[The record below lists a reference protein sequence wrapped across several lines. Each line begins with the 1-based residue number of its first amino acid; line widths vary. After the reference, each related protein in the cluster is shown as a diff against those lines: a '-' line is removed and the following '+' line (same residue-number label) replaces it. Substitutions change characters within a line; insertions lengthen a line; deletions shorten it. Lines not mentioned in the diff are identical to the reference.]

1 MGRKTC
7 YKQIKAISLFS
18 LLVAIIMGVI
28 YGAISIDSG
37 TKIHSTT
44 LIFAGIGLMLLYAF
58 CGLGISFLFDYY
70 AETIMA
76 MDEQVILLGEIYNE
90 LLINNGKQPIFINN
104 PGMYHNTNY
113 ALGRAANGKNNQVM
127 NTYPNS
133 TVGQGVAPQAG
144 PGFAPGAGQGINP
157 NSFVRTNPP
166 SGNHQRNQ
174 MINPVSGGKSQASS
188 EWVCRKC
195 GTINVKSDFCLNC
208 GRPNK

>member
-70 AETIMA
+70 AETTMA

-90 LLINNGKQPIFINN
+90 LLIK
-104 PGMYHNTNY
+104 
-113 ALGRAANGKNNQVM
+113 K
-127 NTYPNS
+127 
-133 TVGQGVAPQAG
+133 
-144 PGFAPGAGQGINP
+144 
-157 NSFVRTNPP
+157 
-166 SGNHQRNQ
+166 
-174 MINPVSGGKSQASS
+174 
-188 EWVCRKC
+188 
-195 GTINVKSDFCLNC
+195 
-208 GRPNK
+208 

>member
-70 AETIMA
+70 KK
-76 MDEQVILLGEIYNE
+76 LSHG
-90 LLINNGKQPIFINN
+90 
-104 PGMYHNTNY
+104 H
-113 ALGRAANGKNNQVM
+113 
-127 NTYPNS
+127 TYS
-133 TVGQGVAPQAG
+133 HCVH
-144 PGFAPGAGQGINP
+144 
-157 NSFVRTNPP
+157 FVY
-166 SGNHQRNQ
+166 
-174 MINPVSGGKSQASS
+174 
-188 EWVCRKC
+188 
-195 GTINVKSDFCLNC
+195 F
-208 GRPNK
+208 